1 MILPAPRR
9 NVVCVVT
16 PCYNEEDVIEAFYE
30 HLQRTLQ
37 ALEDVEYRVHFID
50 DGSSD
55 GTLERLHEL
64 AARDERVFVYSLSRN
79 FGHQVALTAGLDTAV
94 GDVVVFLDSD
104 LQHPPELI
112 PRMLELWRQG
122 HDIVSAVRTST
133 SDSGV
138 FKRLSSRLFYAFIN
152 CLSDTPIVPN
162 AADFCLLS
170 RRAWRALRAM
180 PERHRF
186 LRGLV
191 SWIGFRRTFVEFEAP
206 ARAAGHSKYTLRRMV
221 ALAVNAVFS
230 FSTVPIRVASRLGA
244 ALVVGGLG
252 YLTYILARY
261 FLVADA
267 VPGWGSLICTVLVL
281 GGMQL
286 IFMGLIGEYLARVYE
301 EAKHRPLYFFNEEPH
316 GKPAGE
322 WDEAVLAEHVAP

>member
-1 MILPAPRR
+1 
-9 NVVCVVT
+9 
-16 PCYNEEDVIEAFYE
+16 
-30 HLQRTLQ
+30 
-37 ALEDVEYRVHFID
+37 
-50 DGSSD
+50 
-55 GTLERLHEL
+55 
-64 AARDERVFVYSLSRN
+64 
-79 FGHQVALTAGLDTAV
+79 
-94 GDVVVFLDSD
+94 
-104 LQHPPELI
+104 
-112 PRMLELWRQG
+112 
-122 HDIVSAVRTST
+122 
-133 SDSGV
+133 
-138 FKRLSSRLFYAFIN
+138 
-152 CLSDTPIVPN
+152 
-162 AADFCLLS
+162 
-170 RRAWRALRAM
+170 M